1 MNPALPRFLQPLDHG
16 IYAVDTGF
24 HRDLFDAA
32 YLMVHD
38 GRAAFIDTGTNF
50 AVPRLLASLQALG
63 LAPEAV
69 EFVIPTHVH
78 LDHAGGA
85 GLLMQH
91 LPNATLWVHPRG
103 ARHMVDP
110 TALWQGALA
119 VYGVEEMQRSYG
131 ELVAVPAH
139 RVMPTGDGL
148 RLYLAGRELFFADT
162 PGHARHHHC
171 IWDATSRG
179 WFTGDTFGL
188 SYRDF
193 DTARGPWIMP
203 TSTPVQFD
211 PSALASSIKRLMSFD
226 PACMYLTHYGR
237 VEDVP
242 RLAELLQVQL
252 AQMVTLG
259 QHLQQRFQQ
268 APGRH
273 EALKNG
279 LLDIYRHSLH
289 EHGCRFTDSTLKQL
303 LSIDLELNAQGMA
316 VWLDTAA
323 KAATQQEPA

>member
-1 MNPALPRFLQPLDHG
+1 MTHALPPFLQPLGHG

-24 HRDLFDAA
+24 HRALFDAA
-32 YLMVHD
+32 YLMVHE

-91 LPNATLWVHPRG
+91 LPQATLWVHPRG

-119 VYGVEEMQRSYG
+119 VYGLEEMQRSYG
-131 ELVAVPAH
+131 ELVAVPAQ
-139 RVMPTGDGL
+139 RVMPTCDGL
-148 RLYLAGRELFFADT
+148 RLTLAGRELLFADT

-193 DTARGPWIMP
+193 DTARGAWIMP

-211 PSALASSIKRLMSFD
+211 PPALAASITRMLSFEPD
-226 PACMYLTHYGR
+226 CMYLTHYGR
-237 VEDVP
+237 VGDVP
-242 RLAELLQVQL
+242 RLAALLQDLL
-252 AQMVTLG
+252 AQVVTLG
-259 QHLQQRFQQ
+259 ERLQHAPQR
-268 APGRH
+268 H
-273 EALKNG
+273 DALKSG
-279 LLDIYRHSLH
+279 LLDIYRKSLAA
-289 EHGCRFTDSTLKQL
+289 HGCDFDDQKLKSL
-303 LSIDLELNAQGMA
+303 LAIDLELNAQGMA
-316 VWLDTAA
+316 VWLDKPATTASKDKETA
-323 KAATQQEPA
+323 